1 MKASTEAFNRN
12 LITGFGATL
21 LLLIISA
28 VASFISIQNLLYSN
42 RMADEARDVNL
53 KLEQALSFLKDAET
67 SQRGYL
73 ITANPVFL
81 EPYAGKRDSIIK
93 LLREVEVMAGNDPG
107 QKKNLVRLN
116 NLINQRWAVLVS
128 LIEDKQ
134 NGIVPAQDLLL
145 KGKMWMDDARNL
157 VDSMQTNQMRLLTKR
172 TQNFERFST
181 FTPILIII
189 TTLIAIISSVL
200 FFNRVRNDFTQKNKL
215 QQQLQEK
222 EEALARR
229 LSITRKVASDIAG
242 GSYDVRVDIQE
253 GDELGNLAGDLN
265 RMAQSLEEAFGKLQE
280 KEWFLG
286 GQALFNEIMLGQ
298 KSLEVMTLE
307 LLRGISGYVESEM
320 GALYLLNESGEQLRR
335 IAAIGLSPDAGPE
348 VLELGEGLPGRC
360 AAEAATLQMA
370 TDEQT
375 PYLFETLA
383 GSLRPASFM
392 AVPLVY
398 QGRVNGVLEL
408 ASLKPFEDGVQNL
421 LEDAGRTIGI
431 AINSLENNIR
441 LQELLQQTQAQSEEL
456 QAQHTEL
463 ENINTELEAQTNKLL
478 ASEEELRVQQEELM
492 EANAVLEE
500 RSRML
505 EEKNEEIAQRNREVQ
520 RQADELARTTRYK
533 SEFLA
538 NMSHELRTP
547 LNSILLLSRLM
558 EDNKDGALSQEQTEY
573 ARVIQSSGKGLLALI
588 DEVLDLSKIEAG
600 KMELETNTVAVDEL
614 VQNMKDL
621 FAPVAKEKNIDFQV
635 NLKPAPAT
643 FVTDQQRLEQ
653 VLKNLLSNALK
664 FTREGSVTL
673 TVGSYKGFMKFS
685 VADTGIGISAEH
697 MEGVFEAF
705 RQADGTTRR
714 RFGGTGLGL
723 SISKELARLLGGD
736 ITVVSEEGKGST
748 FTLSVPELPAV
759 AVPETPAENPPA
771 PEPPALLPA
780 PKESAAPQPMPPAA
794 NPESGSPKK
803 SLLII
808 EDDAPFAN
816 ALRDFIEARGY
827 KVVLAPDGETGL
839 KLLQEQKSDGVL
851 LDIMLPGKDGW
862 EVLEE
867 LKKDPANRN
876 LPVHVMSSLNARRES
891 LERGAS
897 GFISKPLAFE
907 QMNDVIRSLEEI
919 RQQKEG
925 GKALILEDNLRHAK
939 ALAGFL
945 AEHRIAAAVVSTEGE
960 ALTALQS
967 GTYDCVILEA
977 FTNKLELY
985 PVLQRARKAGME
997 KLSILVFTGQHL
1009 GGEEAQR
1016 LKQYADSIVLKT
1028 AHSYQRVLDEVSLFI
1043 HHLENPSRKKQKK
1056 RPPAGLDVLRGKK
1069 LLIAD
1074 DDVRNI
1080 FSLTKLLEQHGISV
1094 KAATDGREAV
1104 DQMLHG
1110 EQVDAILMDIMMP
1123 EMDGFEAIRRIRKLP
1138 GCAELPIIAITA
1150 KAMKGDKEKCLQA
1163 GASDYISK
1171 PVDVDQ
1177 LLSLLRVWLYER
1189 SL

>member
-1 MKASTEAFNRN
+1 MKATPDAFNRN
-12 LITGFGATL
+12 LLLGFGASL

-42 RMADEARDVNL
+42 QMANKAKDANL
-53 KLEQALSFLKDAET
+53 KLEEALSYLKDAET

-73 ITANPVFL
+73 LTANPVFL
-81 EPYAGKRDSIIK
+81 EPYAGKLDSIMV
-93 LLREVEVMAGNDPG
+93 LLKDVQELTRGNTQQERNMARL
-107 QKKNLVRLN
+107 KNLV
-116 NLINQRWAVLVS
+116 NQRWASLAS
-128 LIEDKQ
+128 LINDKQ
-134 NGIVPAQDLLL
+134 NGKTVSPEYLL
-145 KGKMWMDDARNL
+145 KGKIWMDEAQAL
-157 VDSMQTNQMRLLTKR
+157 VDSMQKNELEVLAQR
-172 TQNFERFST
+172 TERFNRFSA
-181 FTPILIII
+181 FTPILIIV
-189 TTLIAIISSVL
+189 TTLIAIVSTLL
-200 FFNRVRNDFTQKNKL
+200 FFNRVRSDFAQKSRL
-215 QQQLQEK
+215 QQELQEK
-222 EEALARR
+222 EAVLARR
-229 LSITRKVASDIAG
+229 ISITGKVAAEIAN
-242 GSYDVRVDIQE
+242 GSYDVRVDVEE
-253 GDELGNLAGDLN
+253 GDELGSLAADLN
-265 RMAQSLEEAFGKLQE
+265 RMAASLEDAFGKLRE
-280 KEWFLG
+280 KEWFLA

-298 KSLEVMTLE
+298 KSIEIMTLE
-307 LLRGISGYVESEM
+307 LLRSVGSYVHSEM
-320 GALYLLNESGEQLRR
+320 GALYLLNETGEALSRV
-335 IAAIGLSPDAGPE
+335 ATIGLKPGAG
-348 VLELGEGLPGRC
+348 LDNLALGEGLAGRC
-360 AAEAATLQMA
+360 AAEAITLHLTA
-370 TDEQT
+370 DEQET
-375 PYLFETLA
+375 YLFETVA
-383 GSLRPASFM
+383 GTLKPVSLI
-392 AVPLVY
+392 AVPLTY

-408 ASLKPFEDGVQNL
+408 AGLQPFDAGVQNL

-431 AINSLENNIR
+431 ALNSLQNNIR

-520 RQADELARTTRYK
+520 LKADELARATRYK

-547 LNSILLLSRLM
+547 LNSILLLSRLL
-558 EDNKDGALSQEQTEY
+558 EENNDGSLSQEQTEY
-573 ARVIQSSGKGLLALI
+573 ARVIQTSGKGLLALI

-600 KMELETNTVAVDEL
+600 KMELETHTVVVDEVL
-614 VQNMKDL
+614 KDL
-621 FAPVAKEKNIDFQV
+621 QGLFVPLAREKGLAFHIEAAEAPGTI
-635 NLKPAPAT
+635 L
-643 FVTDQQRLEQ
+643 TDQQRLEQ
-653 VLKNLLSNALK
+653 ILKNLVSNAVK
-664 FTREGSVTL
+664 FTKEGSVTL
-673 TVGSYKGFMKFS
+673 TVSSEDANIRFA
-685 VADTGIGISAEH
+685 VQDTGIGISPAH
-697 MEGVFEAF
+697 MEGIFEAF

-736 ITVVSEEGKGST
+736 IVASSEEGKGSLFVLT
-748 FTLSVPELPAV
+748 IPKIL
-759 AVPETPAENPPA
+759 ETSAA
-771 PEPPALLPA
+771 PTVSEQAPLPALLPA
-780 PKESAAPQPMPPAA
+780 APEPAPLPQPGEAASVPAEAFPP
-794 NPESGSPKK
+794 K

-808 EDDAPFAN
+808 EDDAPFAA
-816 ALRDFIEARGY
+816 ALKQFIKEKGY
-827 KVVLAPDGETGL
+827 EVLVAPDGEAGL
-839 KLLQEQKSDGVL
+839 SMLQEHRPDGIL

-862 EVLEE
+862 EVLDE
-867 LKKDPANRN
+867 LKKNPSNRSI
-876 LPVHVMSSLNARRES
+876 PVHVMSSLNARRES
-891 LERGAS
+891 MERGAN

-907 QMNDVIRSLEEI
+907 QMGDVIKSLEAL
-919 RQQKEG
+919 RVRGEG
-925 GKALILEDNLRHAK
+925 GKALIIEDNLRHAK

-945 AEHRIAAAVVSTEGE
+945 AEHRITAAVASKEAE
-960 ALTALQS
+960 ALAFLQNNS
-967 GTYDCVILEA
+967 YDCVILET
-977 FTNKLELY
+977 FTHKLELMQ
-985 PVLQRARKAGME
+985 VLRQARGAGLD
-997 KLSILVFTGQHL
+997 KLNILIFTGQHL
-1009 GGEEAQR
+1009 NSGYAQN

-1043 HHLENPSRKKQKK
+1043 HNLENPARKKQKK
-1056 RPPAGLDVLRGKK
+1056 RHQSSMDVLRGKR

-1104 DQMLHG
+1104 EQMLQS

-1189 SL
+1189 GL